1 MTAIVL
7 PNTGLSAGYL
17 NEESGWGTAM
27 NANLRTLDALVQA
40 RALDKD
46 LTAPPAT
53 PTSGALYIVAAA
65 ATGAWAG
72 QSGKLA
78 IWTTG
83 DDVTAAWQFVSPKS
97 GWLVFVV
104 DESTYYRFDGSA
116 WVSGIVTIPQVK
128 QALVIDLTD
137 VPLAVGTSFATYH
150 VPFAFTLKKV
160 LVGLD
165 TAQTTGP
172 LLTFNVRKNAGT
184 LFSTK
189 LSVDNNERTS
199 ATATTAAVLVVA
211 DTPLVEGDEITVDVD
226 QIGVGGPAGAKV
238 YLVGVAG

>member
-7 PNTGLSAGYL
+7 PNTGLNAGYL
-17 NEESGWGTAM
+17 NEESGWGTGM

-40 RALDKD
+40 RVLDKD

-53 PTSGALYIVAAA
+53 PTSGALYIVGAA
-65 ATGAWAG
+65 ATGAWAS

-78 IWTTG
+78 IWTAG

-104 DESTYYRFDGSA
+104 DESNYYRFDGSA

-128 QALVIDLTD
+128 QSLVINLTAA
-137 VPLAVGTSFATYH
+137 PLAVGTSLATYH

-189 LSVDNNERTS
+189 LTVDNNERTS

-226 QIGVGGPAGAKV
+226 QIGAAGAAGAKV